1 MARPQRERGA
11 FDSMRI
17 IALPSLRRTHRLQR
31 LAQQTIMVVVS
42 PETRYAKSG
51 EVSIAYQ
58 IVGDG
63 PRDLILVPGWM
74 SNIEVFWDEP
84 AVARFL
90 QRLASFSRLI
100 LFDKRGTGLSDR
112 LGTLPD
118 LETRMDDVR
127 AVMDAVGSERA
138 ALCGYSEGGVMCA
151 LFAATYP
158 ARTTAL
164 ITIGS
169 YARQKPG
176 PGYPWGRTLE
186 QQEDFLDAI
195 QKDWGG
201 PVGLDLRA
209 PSIAHDAR
217 VRQWWA
223 RFLRMSASPT
233 TALALT
239 QMNYEIDVRHVL
251 SAIRVP
257 TLLLHSVGD
266 TAVDVHASRYMAES
280 IAGAKYVEFPSSD
293 HLPWGADADA
303 ILDEI
308 EEFLTGSR
316 HGPEPDRILATILFT
331 DIVGSTDRAAELGDR
346 RWRDL
351 LENFYGVVRRELP
364 RFRGV
369 EVSTAGDG
377 VLATFDG
384 PARGIRC
391 ARSIADAV
399 LALGLEVRTGLHTG
413 ECELIDDNVGGIA
426 VHTASR
432 VAALAR
438 PGEVLVSHTVKDLV
452 AGSGI
457 RFESRGTHTLKG
469 VPGEWPLF
477 ATIPQARE

>member
-1 MARPQRERGA
+1 MNPQ
-11 FDSMRI
+11 
-17 IALPSLRRTHRLQR
+17 
-31 LAQQTIMVVVS
+31 
-42 PETRYAKSG
+42 TRYTMSG
-51 EVSIAYQ
+51 DISIAYQ
-58 IVGDG
+58 VIGNG
-63 PRDLILVPGWM
+63 PRDLIVVPGWM

-90 QRLASFSRLI
+90 RRLASFSRLI

-112 LGTLPD
+112 LTNIPD
-118 LETRMDDVR
+118 LETRMDDMR

-138 ALCGYSEGGVMCA
+138 TLCGYSEGGVMCM

-158 ARTTAL
+158 MRTTSL

-169 YARQKPG
+169 YARQKPA
-176 PGYPWGRTLE
+176 PPDYPWGRDQQ
-186 QQEDFLDAI
+186 QQEQFLDLI
-195 QKDWGG
+195 QTGWGG

-209 PSIAHDAR
+209 PSVAHDER

-223 RFLRMSASPT
+223 RFLRMSASPAA
-233 TALALT
+233 ALALT
-239 QMNYEIDVRHVL
+239 RMNYDIDVRHL
-251 SAIRVP
+251 LGAIHVP
-257 TLLLHSVGD
+257 ALLLHAVGD
-266 TAVDVHASRYMAES
+266 MVVPVDASRYMAKKIS
-280 IAGAKYVEFPSSD
+280 GAKFVSLPSND

-331 DIVGSTDRAAELGDR
+331 DIVGSTDRAAALGDH

-351 LENFYGVVRRELP
+351 LENFYGVVRRELQ
-364 RFRGV
+364 RFRGS
-369 EVSTAGDG
+369 EVGTAGDG

-399 LALGLEVRTGLHTG
+399 IPLGIEVRTGLHTG
-413 ECELIDDNVGGIA
+413 ECEVIDSNVGGIA
-426 VHTASR
+426 VHTAAR
-432 VAALAR
+432 VAALAQPR
-438 PGEVLVSHTVKDLV
+438 EVLVSHTVRDLV

-457 RFESRGTHTLKG
+457 GFESRGTHTLKG

-477 ATIPQARE
+477 AAIP

>member
-1 MARPQRERGA
+1 M
-11 FDSMRI
+11 
-17 IALPSLRRTHRLQR
+17 T
-31 LAQQTIMVVVS
+31 

-51 EVSIAYQ
+51 DVNIAYQ
-58 IVGDG
+58 VVGEG

-90 QRLASFSRLI
+90 RRLASFSRLI

-112 LGTLPD
+112 LSDLPD

-138 ALCGYSEGGVMCA
+138 TLCGYSEGGVMCM
-151 LFAATYP
+151 LFSATYP
-158 ARTTAL
+158 ARTAAL

-169 YARQKPG
+169 FARQKPG
-176 PGYPWGRTLE
+176 PGYPWGRSQE
-186 QQEDFLDAI
+186 QQDQFLDTI

-209 PSIAHDAR
+209 PTIAHDER

-223 RFLRMSASPT
+223 RFLRMSASPAA
-233 TALALT
+233 ALALT
-239 QMNYEIDVRHVL
+239 RMNYEIDVRHVL
-251 SAIRVP
+251 PAIHVP
-257 TLLLHSVGD
+257 SLLLHAVGD
-266 TAVDVHASRYMAES
+266 MLIDVHASRYMVER
-280 IAGAKYVEFPSSD
+280 IPGAKLVELPSKD
-293 HLPWGADADA
+293 HLPWGTDADA

-308 EEFLTGSR
+308 EEFLTGER
-316 HGPEPDRILATILFT
+316 HGPEPDRILATILFI
-331 DIVGSTDRAAELGDR
+331 DIVDSTDRAAELGDQ

-351 LENFYGVVRRELP
+351 LESFYGVVRRELP

-369 EVSTAGDG
+369 EVGTAGDG
-377 VLATFDG
+377 LLATFDG
-384 PARGIRC
+384 PARGVRC
-391 ARSIADAV
+391 ARSVADAV
-399 LALGLEVRTGLHTG
+399 LPLGIKVRTGLHTG
-413 ECELIDDNVGGIA
+413 ECEIIEDNVGGIA
-426 VHTASR
+426 VHTAAR
-432 VAALAR
+432 VATLAL

-457 RFESRGTHTLKG
+457 RFESRGTHTLRG

-477 ATIPQARE
+477 AAIP

>member
-1 MARPQRERGA
+1 
-11 FDSMRI
+11 
-17 IALPSLRRTHRLQR
+17 
-31 LAQQTIMVVVS
+31 LAQQTIMVVVT

-58 IVGDG
+58 VVGDG
-63 PRDLILVPGWM
+63 PRDLILVPGWV
-74 SNIEVFWDEP
+74 SNIEVLWEEP

-90 QRLASFSRLI
+90 RRLASFARLI

-176 PGYPWGRTLE
+176 PGYPWGRTQE
-186 QQEDFLDAI
+186 QQEQFLDAI
-195 QKDWGG
+195 QKGWGG

-209 PSIAHDAR
+209 PSLAHDDR

-239 QMNYEIDVRHVL
+239 HMNYEIDVRHVL

-266 TAVDVHASRYMAES
+266 MAVDVHAARHMAES

-308 EEFLTGSR
+308 EEFVTGSR
-316 HGPEPDRILATILFT
+316 HGAEPDRILATILFT
-331 DIVGSTDRAAELGDR
+331 DIVGSTNRAAELGDR

-351 LENFYGVVRRELP
+351 LESFYGVVRRELP
-364 RFRGV
+364 HFRGV
-369 EVSTAGDG
+369 EVSTVGDG

-384 PARGIRC
+384 PARGVRC

-399 LALGLEVRTGLHTG
+399 VPLGLEVRTGLHTG

-477 ATIPQARE
+477 AAISQTRE

>member
-1 MARPQRERGA
+1 M
-11 FDSMRI
+11 
-17 IALPSLRRTHRLQR
+17 T
-31 LAQQTIMVVVS
+31 TVT

-51 EVSIAYQ
+51 DVNIAYQ
-58 IVGDG
+58 VVGDG
-63 PRDLILVPGWM
+63 PRDLILVLGWM

-90 QRLASFSRLI
+90 RRLASFSRLI

-112 LGTLPD
+112 LGNLPD
-118 LETRMDDVR
+118 METRMDDLR

-158 ARTTAL
+158 TRTSAL

-169 YARQKPG
+169 YARQKPDT
-176 PGYPWGRTLE
+176 GYPWGRTQE
-186 QQEDFLDAI
+186 QQEQFLDGI
-195 QKDWGG
+195 EKGWGG

-209 PSIAHDAR
+209 PSVAHDDR

-223 RFLRMSASPT
+223 RFLRMSASPAA
-233 TALALT
+233 ALALT
-239 QMNYEIDVRHVL
+239 RMNYDIDVRHVL
-251 SAIRVP
+251 SAIHVP
-257 TLLLHSVGD
+257 SLLLHAVGD
-266 TAVDVHASRYMAES
+266 MVVDVHASRYMAER
-280 IAGAKYVEFPSSD
+280 IPGAKFVELPSTD

-308 EEFLTGSR
+308 EEFLTGER

-331 DIVGSTDRAAELGDR
+331 DIVGSTDRAAELGDKA
-346 RWRDL
+346 WRDL
-351 LENFYGVVRRELP
+351 LESFYGVVRRELP
-364 RFRGV
+364 RFRGK
-369 EVSTAGDG
+369 EVGTSGDG

-384 PARGIRC
+384 PARGVRC

-399 LALGLEVRTGLHTG
+399 LPLGVTVRTGLHTG
-413 ECELIDDNVGGIA
+413 ECEVIDDNVGGIA
-426 VHTASR
+426 VHTAAR
-432 VAALAR
+432 VATLAK

-457 RFESRGTHTLKG
+457 RFESRGTHTLRG

-477 ATIPQARE
+477 AAVP